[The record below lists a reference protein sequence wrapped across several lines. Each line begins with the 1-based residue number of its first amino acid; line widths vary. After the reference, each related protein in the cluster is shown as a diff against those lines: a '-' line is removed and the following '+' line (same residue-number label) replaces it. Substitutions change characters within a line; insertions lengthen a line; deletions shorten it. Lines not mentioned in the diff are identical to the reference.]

1 MIIFLNIKRILCKH
15 MHVCLFSCSV
25 VSTCSPT
32 GSSSMGFPRQEYWS
46 PLPFPSPGNL
56 PNPGIKSTFPVSP
69 ALAGRFFTTEP
80 PGKSCKYMHTLKWIW
95 LHFSGHLSIMKNDPE
110 KWSSVFHGCYPM
122 EFSEGF
128 VSEGPL
134 LPTWN
139 IILDRQNG
147 VGGSEGISKEN
158 HRSINPFFQKYWP
171 SI

>member
-1 MIIFLNIKRILCKH
+1 MFSWQNILEKSV
-15 MHVCLFSCSV
+15 MPVC
-25 VSTCSPT
+25 VSFREKVTHRHTCTCAT
-32 GSSSMGFPRQEYWS
+32 GYTLTH
-46 PLPFPSPGNL
+46 PLPQITVTHLHMSADTCN
-56 PNPGIKSTFPVSP
+56 T
-69 ALAGRFFTTEP
+69 
-80 PGKSCKYMHTLKWIW
+80 CKYMHTLKWIW

-158 HRSINPFFQKYWP
+158 HRNINPFFQKYWP